1 MDTCITGA
9 DTQHLNRARRRIFT
23 YNVFNVIRPIGF
35 WRSDCIL
42 VSDGY
47 RAPRI
52 QKTKTTSASHLGGH
66 RYLLLISHAPSAA
79 VEATRHQD
87 YVRPHP
93 LAHFDEYEIQLS
105 RAFADR
111 TRWEERVSH
120 RAGPRRIRSL
130 LLMRELDLS
139 LHAWDLLDSIDAP
152 ASVND
157 DLAAFSL
164 AEAAPVVE
172 ELRALELYGPASLGP
187 TDGAGER
194 LIALSGRS
202 SPTRQS

>member
-1 MDTCITGA
+1 MDELSALGWAEDAWRAALDMSSGA
-9 DTQHLNRARRRIFT
+9 DMSG
-23 YNVFNVIRPIGF
+23 PSSCKGWSIG
-35 WRSDCIL
+35 DLI
-42 VSDGY
+42 
-47 RAPRI
+47 
-52 QKTKTTSASHLGGH
+52 SHVNGGGH